1 MKIFHTIL
9 VTFSF
14 LMMISCSL
22 SDTETGN
29 ENGDDEVAVQD
40 EYINEI
46 EELASNERL
55 QEAMDFIES
64 VDEETVQNQITIT
77 EIPAPPFMEEVR
89 AASFAEM
96 MRDYGLS
103 EVDIDEEGNVVGKR
117 PGTEGE
123 RTIVISAHLDTVFPE
138 GTDVKVE
145 VRNDTLFA
153 PGITDDT
160 RGLATL
166 LTIINTLESLDI
178 ETEDNI
184 WFVGTVGEEGIGDLR
199 GVKHLF
205 ETEGDNIDAFI
216 SIDGSRDS
224 RIVNKALGSHRYRVT
239 FEGPGGHSWGAFGT
253 ANPAHALGRAIT
265 YFEDNASQFV
275 VTGPKTSYNIGR
287 IGGGTSVNSIPYA
300 NWMEIDMRSEDQ
312 ESLKQIDGIMQ
323 DAVQKALLEANDI
336 KTSGPDLTVDIEMIG
351 NRPSG
356 EISPDEPFI
365 QRAMAVSNYF
375 DKEPTLSRS
384 STDSNVSISMGIPSM
399 TIGGGGSS
407 DGSHSLDEWWYNED
421 GYQGVQRAFMIL
433 VAEAGLAD

>member
-336 KTSGPDLTVDIEMIG
+336 KTSGPYLTVDIEMIG

-375 DKEPTLSRS
+375 DKEPILSRS